1 MVDLAVVEVKDQ
13 LKVLLEEQVIHLLQ
27 LLLKALMVDY
37 HKTTQAQMVDLAVA
51 VVQVVLVLMELA
63 VKLDLEVQELQVLLM
78 EHLQ

>member
-1 MVDLAVVEVKDQ
+1 
-13 LKVLLEEQVIHLLQ
+13 
-27 LLLKALMVDY
+27 VDY